1 MAVNKVNFGGKTLID
16 LTGDTL
22 ESAEQLLKGIIAHA
36 KDGSVITG
44 LMEAGGGG
52 GGAKI
57 ITGEF
62 TLDTAACGIPI
73 EHNLGEVPNFAYYFA
88 LLAPTGRN
96 QYGNSSTRFFAIYLD
111 GIHYSYYVS
120 GGMSN
125 KGARYAVKAY
135 DISNGVTSSDAD
147 GMIYA
152 GNSATNSTIIIGG
165 SLSNCYGYFKNATTY
180 KWGVGVI

>member
-1 MAVNKVNFGGKTLID
+1 MAINRVDFGGNTLID

-36 KDGSVITG
+36 RDGSQIVG
-44 LMEAGGGG
+44 ALEAGGG

-62 TLDTAACGIPI
+62 TLDTAATGVPI

-88 LLAPTGRN
+88 LLSPKPSN
-96 QYGNSSTRFFAIYLD
+96 QYGTAITRFFAIYLD
-111 GIHYSYYVS
+111 GIHYGYYVS
-120 GGMSN
+120 GGMNN
-125 KGARYAVKAY
+125 KSAKYYKKAY
-135 DISNGVTSSDAD
+135 DISKIVTAADSDGGV
-147 GMIYA
+147 YA

-165 SLSNCYGYFKNATTY
+165 NPSNGYGYFKNATTY

>member
-1 MAVNKVNFGGKTLID
+1 MSVQTQID
-16 LTGDTL
+16 RISGNV
-22 ESAEQLLKGIIAHA
+22 SAALSAIADKGVTVP
-36 KDGSVITG
+36 DGSTSDALASLIASI
-44 LMEAGGGG
+44 EAG

-62 TLDTAACGIPI
+62 TLSTVASGVSI

-88 LLAPTGRN
+88 MLAPSLSN
-96 QYGNSSTRFFAIYLD
+96 QYNNNPTRFFAIYLD

-125 KGARYAVKAY
+125 KATKYADIAY
-135 DISNGVTSSDAD
+135 DISKKVRESDSNGV
-147 GMIYA
+147 IYA

-165 SLSNCYGYFKNATTY
+165 NPSGYGYFKNNTTY